1 MPPYSHHYPVYSK
14 PNSHPNPVYHLTGT
28 PRTHY
33 RQRLSSD
40 CSPHECERLKIELED
55 ALTKISILEEKLASL
70 QSNPNPVPHRPGYVA
85 PHAHVSAV
93 SGHPAPSIP
102 YYPPWSF
109 HHLPPV
115 YHWGYPLHPATTAP
129 TSEESTTSASPEES
143 TTAAPAQE
151 EETTTNSS
159 TEEEST
165 TTVLAEESTTEGTV
179 EEPTTV
185 SSAEGE
191 ESTTAASSEDES
203 TTAASAEESTSAV
216 SAEEESTTAASDES
230 TTAASA
236 EESTTDASSD
246 EVVESTTVA

>member
-129 TSEESTTSASPEES
+129 TSEESTTAPTSEES

-165 TTVLAEESTTEGTV
+165 TAVAEEL
-179 EEPTTV
+179 
-185 SSAEGE
+185 
-191 ESTTAASSEDES
+191 TTAASVEDES
-203 TTAASAEESTSAV
+203 TTAASAE
-216 SAEEESTTAASDES
+216 ES